1 MTDDMTQ
8 AAMTIWAERDLPA
21 RLDVAATAKL
31 LGFAVSDIQVLMA
44 VGKLTPLGDP
54 APNAP
59 KWFSAVETI
68 RLATDQDRLHRAT
81 KEISKYWQ
89 HKRERRQTPAPTS
102 HTNLQQTKLPAKTAL
117 TCLCPKD

>member
-8 AAMTIWAERDLPA
+8 AAMATWAAKDLPA

-59 KWFSAVETI
+59 KWFAAVEMI
-68 RLATDQDRLHRAT
+68 RLAADQDWLHRAT
-81 KEISKYWQ
+81 KEIAKYWRNRRA
-89 HKRERRQTPAPTS
+89 KREGLVVVFKPN
-102 HTNLQQTKLPAKTAL
+102 HLP
-117 TCLCPKD
+117 